1 MPLRLKI
8 VSHHKNSVGEN
19 HTREFIGCGG
29 TIGRS
34 LANDWALPDARR
46 YLSARHAMIDC
57 KGTIFY
63 LFDTSRNGVFLN
75 GSALPIGKGSS
86 KKLKDGDLIRMAD
99 YEFLARITIDKRLTL
114 SEGMR
119 DSVVRAQLVEED
131 TSKEIPMLAEDGVSE
146 PTLDDV
152 IDVAKS
158 ADNRG
163 SANNTHRQNRPR

>member
-8 VSHHKNSVGEN
+8 VSQHKDSVGEN

-34 LANDWALPDARR
+34 LENDWALPDAQR
-46 YLSARHAMIDC
+46 YLSSRQAMIDC
-57 KGTIFY
+57 KGSTFY

-75 GSALPIGKGSS
+75 GSEVPIGKGSS

-99 YEFLARITIDKRLTL
+99 YEFLARITIDKRIKLDD
-114 SEGMR
+114 GMQ
-119 DSVVRAQLVEED
+119 DSIVRTQLVKED
-131 TSKEIPMLAEDGVSE
+131 TSKEIPMLAEANMSE

-152 IDVAKS
+152 IDVTKS
-158 ADNRG
+158 SGRNG
-163 SANNTHRQNRPR
+163 SNSNINSQK

>member
-8 VSHHKNSVGEN
+8 VSHHKKSVGEN

-34 LANDWALPDARR
+34 LENDWALPDARR
-46 YLSARHAMIDC
+46 YLSSRHAMIDC
-57 KGTIFY
+57 KGKTFY

-75 GSALPIGKGSS
+75 GSAVAIGKGCS

-99 YEFLARITIDKRLTL
+99 YEFLVRITIDKRLKL

-119 DSVVRAQLVEED
+119 DSVVRAQLVDED
-131 TSKEIPMLAEDGVSE
+131 TSKEVLMLAEDSMSE

-152 IDVAKS
+152 TDVAKS
-158 ADNRG
+158 ADRSG
-163 SANNTHRQNRPR
+163 SNSNINSQK